1 MPEHL
6 PNFIDPVSL
15 CEKRAHLKGSIELS
29 TLDRLADLLFETS
42 GSARLDLRFGV
53 SERRLEVHGSV
64 SAELTLLCQCCLEP
78 LVFPVECPV
87 KLAVARSVDEALLL
101 PDEVEALMVE
111 ADGEVALADVVQ
123 DELLLAIPAIP
134 RHPNCI
140 LSRRTGHESTRP
152 NPFAELA
159 ALKNH
164 SD

>member
-29 TLDRLADLLFETS
+29 TLDRLGDLLFENS
-42 GSARLDLRFGV
+42 GSACLDLRFGM

-64 SAELTLLCQCCLEP
+64 SAHLVLQCQCCLEP

-87 KLAVARSVDEALLL
+87 NLAVATTVDEALLL
-101 PDEVEALMVE
+101 PDDLEALMVE
-111 ADGEVALADVVQ
+111 TDGEVALADVVQ

-134 RHPNCI
+134 RHPNCM
-140 LSRRTGHESTRP
+140 LSRQAGIESTRP

-159 ALKNH
+159 ALKK
-164 SD
+164 SS